1 MHKAAAMLSSSEK
14 TSTGLIQINWQVYK
28 IIKFKSNQL
37 TSLSKG
43 SASLMKALWENPF
56 SGVIERDSNENSWV
70 TSIPLGVPTDADIS
84 SVIPVKELEPP
95 RIPFIFVSAI

>member
-1 MHKAAAMLSSSEK
+1 MNNIMWTWRKVKNKQL
-14 TSTGLIQINWQVYK
+14 TDIYK
-28 IIKFKSNQL
+28 IIKIKSNQL

-43 SASLMKALWENPF
+43 STSLMKALSENPF
-56 SGVIERDSNENSWV
+56 SGEIERDSNENSWV
-70 TSIPLGVPTDADIS
+70 TLIPLGVPIDADIS